1 MSISLSII
9 ICTLNRPRDLR
20 DCLES
25 ITHQDRLPDEVII
38 VDSSVDLRS
47 AGVAADFSAALP
59 LRYFHTRQGL
69 TYQRNFG
76 IQQARG
82 EIFLFLDDDV
92 ILSREFLQQIERGF
106 LLDDRVAGLGGLLTN
121 ITLNSPV
128 SRYLRQIFMLPRMDG
143 HGQMQKS
150 GFAAHPWG
158 APEQK
163 MHPVKV
169 LCGAAMAF
177 RREIFSEFS
186 FDEFFSGYGLLED
199 VDFSYRVGLR
209 HRLLYNPEA
218 RIYHRES
225 AVDRINLQKFYY
237 MKTFNH
243 YYFFRKNLRPR
254 NIPWLPF
261 WWSNLGVFIRSLIVG
276 LKEKTL
282 GPIRGALRGNLA
294 IIREELGRRN
304 HAADLNN
311 SPNLPGGTA
320 GPALPLFKERQ
331 GRDLSMATKESSP

>member
-1 MSISLSII
+1 MLISII

-20 DCLES
+20 DCLKS

-38 VDSSVDLRS
+38 VDSSSDQRS

-59 LRYFHTRQGL
+59 LRYFHTRPSL

-92 ILSREFLQQIERGF
+92 ILTREFLRHIERSF
-106 LLDDRVAGLGGLLTN
+106 LLDDRVAGAGGLFTN

-128 SRYLRQIFMLPRMDG
+128 SRYLRKIFMLTRVDG
-143 HGQMQKS
+143 HGHMQKS

-163 MHPVKV
+163 MRPVEV
-169 LCGAAMAF
+169 LCGAAAAF

-199 VDFSYRVGLR
+199 ADFSYRVGLR

-225 AVDRINLQKFYY
+225 AVSRINLEKFYF
-237 MKTFNH
+237 MKTYNH
-243 YYFFRKNLRPR
+243 YYLFRKNLRPR
-254 NIPWLPF
+254 NISWLPF
-261 WWSNLGVFIRSLIVG
+261 WWSNLGVFIRSLIMG
-276 LKEKTL
+276 WKGKTL
-282 GPIRGALRGNLA
+282 GPIKGALRGNLA
-294 IIREELGRRN
+294 IIREGLALRDHVDGFESAAPRVTAPLSSGRARK
-304 HAADLNN
+304 AGY
-311 SPNLPGGTA
+311 STA
-320 GPALPLFKERQ
+320 VRKL
-331 GRDLSMATKESSP
+331 